1 MDPEAIKKVVEE
13 QLPGFELVDEEPT
26 RPREERATPG
36 AESPPISKWRKF
48 SDAAGRVPE
57 KVTGDPRVDRL
68 RSRFLGETRERA
80 ESDSPGA
87 AAHTDTDSKPQP
99 DGPTGQPR
107 TVLRHVRPK
116 ASEGTDAETEED
128 SKAIL
133 IRDGKIYSS
142 QG

>member
-1 MDPEAIKKVVEE
+1 MDPEDIKKVVEE
-13 QLPGFELVDEEPT
+13 QLPGFELVDEPT
-26 RPREERATPG
+26 QPYAESATPS
-36 AESPPISKWRKF
+36 AESPFVSKWRKF

-57 KVTGDPRVDRL
+57 KVIGDPRVDRL
-68 RSRFLGETRERA
+68 RSRFLGETRDRT

-87 AAHTDTDSKPQP
+87 AYTDPDSKPQP
-99 DGPTGQPR
+99 DRPTGQPR

-116 ASEGTDAETEED
+116 ASEGTDTETTAD
-128 SKAIL
+128 TKAIL